1 MHVTSILNANNR
13 SPASIP
19 VSVFDYEGRRKFV
32 VKSNSYEETVG
43 SVKKAFTIAKETG
56 IVFSTASL
64 DVCRGQHVEID
75 EQAYPHLWDVLDEI
89 IVGTPGNDAPGA
101 LTPAMTPL
109 TVTQSKGKK
118 RSSMAA
124 NRSSIRSGRPS
135 RVNQVNAGAPVISLK
150 DSPVKPVEV
159 EHPVIDDGFIP
170 EDNRMQPGEPELSV
184 QPDPEPAGSSKVK
197 AGPSIDSLFD
207 DDEVEDYGV
216 PKPDLPEEDE
226 PPSTPS
232 PVVRKARTVTS
243 IQRDPTPEPV
253 IKAEKPADTKKSKFK
268 PAAAVPSGPSASAAV
283 PPASTATTT
292 KQSRTKA
299 SAKETVDE
307 NARFSIVIHGPGD
320 DISAQFKM
328 RGKHPIHKILKTA
341 CTNFGL
347 PYERATLYLMVET
360 DDGEEPDF
368 QELAGDKTALQCGI
382 TEGASLAIG
391 IEGDQE
397 EEYEEEEDDE

>member
-1 MHVTSILNANNR
+1 MHVTSILNANNK
-13 SPASIP
+13 SSASIP

-32 VKSNSYEETVG
+32 VKSNNYEETVG

-56 IVFSTASL
+56 IVLSTASL

-75 EQAYPHLWDVLDEI
+75 EQAYPHLWDLLDEI

-101 LTPAMTPL
+101 LDPAMTPL

-124 NRSSIRSGRPS
+124 NRSSIPRGRPS
-135 RVNQVNAGAPVISLK
+135 RISLVNAGATIIALK

-159 EHPVIDDGFIP
+159 EHPVDDDFIP

-184 QPDPEPAGSSKVK
+184 KPDPEPAGSSKVK
-197 AGPSIDSLFD
+197 GGPSIDSLFD

-226 PPSTPS
+226 LPSTPS
-232 PVVRKARTVTS
+232 PAVKKSRTV

-253 IKAEKPADTKKSKFK
+253 VKAEKPADTKKSKFK
-268 PAAAVPSGPSASAAV
+268 PAAALPSAPSASTAV
-283 PPASTATTT
+283 PPASSATTT

-299 SAKETVDE
+299 AAAKGTVDE

-347 PYERATLYLMVET
+347 PYERATLYLVVEAE
-360 DDGEEPDF
+360 DGEEPDF
-368 QELAGDKTALQCGI
+368 HELAKDKTALQCGI
-382 TEGASLAIG
+382 TEGANLAIG

-397 EEYEEEEDDE
+397 EEYEEEEDDD